1 MKRQAKEC
9 EEIPINYIPDKEL
22 VFKVESFLIP
32 KMFKWT
38 SSSKRKKSFFWK
50 ILHKETMWM
59 QNTFLK
65 KVLRKV
71 CLTSLLKKNV

>member
-32 KMFKWT
+32 KMFK
-38 SSSKRKKSFFWK
+38 
-50 ILHKETMWM
+50 
-59 QNTFLK
+59 
-65 KVLRKV
+65 
-71 CLTSLLKKNV
+71 